1 MGIHHLVVV
10 LRGRMEDTFIIS
22 GGRKIIKKPS
32 KSRPLPEIFVE
43 REDNNNLRFRQD
55 IRQSTPYHNEKLDK
69 IIPTV
74 KEDSGYQDWSASSSR
89 YEDVSTTYA
98 SVASSR
104 NLSAEDS
111 SLWESIASP
120 VMELK
125 KQFKSR
131 PTFVEER
138 PKIKFSVENLV
149 KVVMFVVLFSS
160 IGFSLFVGMLTETS
174 INGKLKAVKYGTE
187 KKILALK
194 NESRIIDFDIKDEFG
209 NVLGGKK
216 AAIQFAYDMMQKANK
231 DGARVKRDIPTQ
243 EAASKPAEHDVRPQA
258 QNKVEAT
265 VEDPVPLKA
274 PKKGL
279 DELSIY
285 ELTSRIEQ
293 LNNLLKDEDEGAEE
307 EFETIDNEIK
317 ALRLR
322 KRNLIKKLQ
331 KSEKAKAKEMRLK
344 AKEKLKEAGTA
355 TEPLKEVPR
364 KPMRKV
370 KPPTTKVNNPL
381 TGDLMEP
388 KQSKPKNRKKKDNPV
403 KEEKKD
409 DPIEDDKVMEDEDY
423 PDDPT
428 FRDKREV

>member
-1 MGIHHLVVV
+1 
-10 LRGRMEDTFIIS
+10 
-22 GGRKIIKKPS
+22 
-32 KSRPLPEIFVE
+32 
-43 REDNNNLRFRQD
+43 
-55 IRQSTPYHNEKLDK
+55 
-69 IIPTV
+69 
-74 KEDSGYQDWSASSSR
+74 
-89 YEDVSTTYA
+89 
-98 SVASSR
+98 
-104 NLSAEDS
+104 
-111 SLWESIASP
+111 
-120 VMELK
+120 
-125 KQFKSR
+125 
-131 PTFVEER
+131 
-138 PKIKFSVENLV
+138 
-149 KVVMFVVLFSS
+149 
-160 IGFSLFVGMLTETS
+160 
-174 INGKLKAVKYGTE
+174 
-187 KKILALK
+187 
-194 NESRIIDFDIKDEFG
+194 
-209 NVLGGKK
+209 
-216 AAIQFAYDMMQKANK
+216 MMQKANK
-231 DGARVKRDIPTQ
+231 DGARVKRDIPPTQ
-243 EAASKPAEHDVRPQA
+243 EEAASKPAEHDVRPQA

-344 AKEKLKEAGTA
+344 AKEKLKEAGTS

-364 KPMRKV
+364 NPMRKV
-370 KPPTTKVNNPL
+370 KPPTTK
-381 TGDLMEP
+381 
-388 KQSKPKNRKKKDNPV
+388 DNSV